1 MRVSLNGMLRSAAGG
16 LASIEIEAETIRDLL
31 SRLLDR
37 YPAMAE
43 HMDLGIA
50 VAIDGV
56 IYRDDWTQE
65 IPNGAE
71 VVLMPRI
78 AGG

>member
-1 MRVSLNGMLRSAAGG
+1 MRVSLNGVLRSAADG
-16 LASIEIEAETIRDLL
+16 LASIEIEADNIRDLL

-50 VAIDGV
+50 VAVDGV
-56 IYRDDWTQE
+56 IYRDDWTRQ
-65 IPNGAE
+65 IPPGAE
-71 VVLMPRI
+71 VFLMPRI